1 MPVQPLSELKEW
13 QLVDTDQ
20 DLTGKKLVDQTG
32 RDLGTIKEMIVSTE
46 NERVES
52 VATNQ
57 GDLYLV
63 GAIEIA
69 DNHAIFHGVKA
80 TAPTANLEPLRIRR
94 RLI

>member
-1 MPVQPLSELKEW
+1 
-13 QLVDTDQ
+13 
-20 DLTGKKLVDQTG
+20 
-32 RDLGTIKEMIVSTE
+32 
-46 NERVES
+46 